1 MEDLPTQQ
9 CGEPAGAG
17 SSYPTALAFWVGGI
31 VAAVATALWLS
42 ALGPGETTICLI
54 RNWTGV
60 PCPGC
65 GVTRAIEA
73 MLRGSYAEAFTLH
86 PLAPFAVAE
95 AAVVWIAW
103 GVSLARFRRG
113 LDERKLALLLLV
125 NVVAFVAL
133 WIVRAATGTLPG

>member
-1 MEDLPTQQ
+1 MDAPTQQ
-9 CGEPAGAG
+9 HADAAG
-17 SSYPTALAFWVGGI
+17 SGSGFSTALAFWVGGI
-31 VAAVATALWLS
+31 VVGVATVAWLA
-42 ALGPGETTICLI
+42 ALGPGESTICLV
-54 RNWTGV
+54 RNWTGI

-95 AAVVWIAW
+95 AVVVWIAW

-113 LDERKLALLLLV
+113 LDERRLALLLLA
-125 NVVAFVAL
+125 NLLAFVAL

>member
-1 MEDLPTQQ
+1 MDASTQSPD
-9 CGEPAGAG
+9 EPALPG

-31 VAAVATALWLS
+31 VVAVGTAFWLS
-42 ALGPGETTICLI
+42 ALGPGESTICLV

-95 AAVVWIAW
+95 AVVVWIAW

-113 LDERKLALLLLV
+113 LDERRLALLLLA
-125 NVVAFVAL
+125 NLVAFVAL
-133 WIVRAATGTLPG
+133 WIVRAVTGTLPG

>member
-1 MEDLPTQQ
+1 HS
-9 CGEPAGAG
+9 AG
-17 SSYPTALAFWVGGI
+17 SGSGFSTALAFWVGGLVVGAAT
-31 VAAVATALWLS
+31 VAWLS
-42 ALGPGETTICLI
+42 ALGPGESTICLV

-86 PLAPFAVAE
+86 PLAPFAVTE
-95 AAVVWIAW
+95 AVVVWVAW

-113 LDERKLALLLLV
+113 LDERRLALLLLA
-125 NVVAFVAL
+125 NLVAFVAL
-133 WIVRAATGTLPG
+133 WIVRAVTGTLPG

>member
-1 MEDLPTQQ
+1 MADFATQQ
-9 CGEPAGAG
+9 RGEPAGAG
-17 SSYPTALAFWVGGI
+17 SSFPTAVAFWVGGI
-31 VAAVATALWLS
+31 VLAVVTAVWLS
-42 ALGPGETTICLI
+42 ALGPGETTICLV

-73 MLRGSYAEAFTLH
+73 MLRGSYAEAFILH

-95 AAVVWIAW
+95 AVVVWIAW

-113 LDERKLALLLLV
+113 LDERALALLLLV
-125 NVVAFVAL
+125 NLVAFVAL
-133 WIVRAATGTLPG
+133 WIVRAATETLPG